1 MNSRTFTTM
10 TSNPQPVASEPQG
23 EEQLQPFTKSSKTG
37 LGGETTGSI
46 ALPSG
51 NRSGGNRQKTRLNTN
66 IKEYVSGYA
75 LISYG

>member
-1 MNSRTFTTM
+1 MTT
-10 TSNPQPVASEPQG
+10 NPQPVASKRHG

-37 LGGETTGSI
+37 LGSETTGSI

-51 NRSGGNRQKTRLNTN
+51 NRQKTRLNTN
-66 IKEYVSGYA
+66 IEEYDSGYA